1 MHLIVS
7 WILLCNKLNN
17 NMKKFEEL
25 YLTLLKEAKG
35 DNPEDQAPNTSGDDS
50 DNETAPPIPDEG
62 GGLPEEMNID
72 DIPDD
77 LGEEPEEEVNRE
89 EIELAKLAVRAIYFN
104 LDSKDVHQY
113 KLKVG
118 DEIIP
123 FENIPDYFEET
134 KNWIAVLAFIEHI
147 MDKFEGTSSK
157 WAEEKEISGKPII
170 QKLKMINKNIPKEQQ
185 LDSAQRLY
193 WTRIVLNCILF
204 GKPTENMNIGD
215 INERNLGEIFSWLKL
230 HYGVDTRG
238 ITGGKDHQAPGV
250 F

>member
-1 MHLIVS
+1 
-7 WILLCNKLNN
+7 
-17 NMKKFEEL
+17 MKFNQL
-25 YLTLLKEAKG
+25 YLTLLKEAEE
-35 DNPEDQAPNTSGDDS
+35 EDDMT
-50 DNETAPPIPDEG
+50 PPDVGGEEG
-62 GGLPEEMNID
+62 GGEEGGLPEEMNMD

-77 LGEEPEEEVNRE
+77 MAGGAEQEPVNQE

-113 KLKVG
+113 KLKVK
-118 DEIIP
+118 DDIIP
-123 FENIPDYFEET
+123 FENIPDYFEES
-134 KNWIAVLAFIEHI
+134 KNWTAVLAFIEHI

-170 QKLKMINKNIPKEQQ
+170 QKLKIINRGMPKEQQ
-185 LDSAQRLY
+185 LDAAQRLY
-193 WTRIVLNCILF
+193 WTRIILNCILF

-215 INERNLGEIFSWLKL
+215 INERNLKEIFGWLKL

-238 ITGGKDHQAPGV
+238 ITGGKNHRAPGV

>member
-1 MHLIVS
+1 
-7 WILLCNKLNN
+7 
-17 NMKKFEEL
+17 MKRFQNL
-25 YLTLLKEAKG
+25 YLQLLKEAEG
-35 DNPEDQAPNTSGDDS
+35 DEEDESAPPVEGQEGEDDS
-50 DNETAPPIPDEG
+50 APPLPGGEG
-62 GGLPEEMNID
+62 EGLPEEMNMD
-72 DIPDD
+72 DIPDGMMG
-77 LGEEPEEEVNRE
+77 GEELEEEVNQE

-113 KLKVG
+113 KLKVK
-118 DEIIP
+118 DDIIP

-134 KNWIAVLAFIEHI
+134 KNWTAVLAFVEHI

-170 QKLKMINKNIPKEQQ
+170 QKLKIINRGMPKEQQ
-185 LDSAQRLY
+185 LDAAQRLY
-193 WTRIVLNCILF
+193 WTRIILNCILF

-215 INERNLGEIFSWLKL
+215 INERNLKEIFGWLKL

-238 ITGGKDHQAPGV
+238 ITGGKNHRAPGV